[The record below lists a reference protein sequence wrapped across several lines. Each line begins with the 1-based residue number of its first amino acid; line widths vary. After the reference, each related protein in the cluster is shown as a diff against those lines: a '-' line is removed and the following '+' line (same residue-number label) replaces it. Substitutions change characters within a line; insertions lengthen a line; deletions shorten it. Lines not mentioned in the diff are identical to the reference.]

1 MLYSTGLVKAYVAG
15 YNGYLST
22 KCGEF
27 LEQLHEN
34 DSVRLLSPSVNRAGT
49 DWHIYALNTRRE
61 YILQVF
67 FCVLFSNLFSVT
79 NRKGYFSQIFISRT
93 IISSVSPAN
102 CSRKRHLVSC
112 VEYLERSIVQERR
125 T

>member
-1 MLYSTGLVKAYVAG
+1 MELQFHPEPAP
-15 YNGYLST
+15 
-22 KCGEF
+22 GEF

-34 DSVRLLSPSVNRAGT
+34 DSVGLFYSSVNRAGI

-79 NRKGYFSQIFISRT
+79 NRKGFFFTDFLPTYNHFISQSCKLFNKE
-93 IISSVSPAN
+93 ISRELCCVS
-102 CSRKRHLVSC
+102 
-112 VEYLERSIVQERR
+112 
-125 T
+125 